1 MLGHGGG
8 PLVFGAG
15 RWRCATS
22 GRRGYDDR
30 VTALRRRAAHPLP
43 MLAIAVAVA
52 AAACG
57 SGPGGST
64 PAGPIGSGSGPTAV
78 PGRPA
83 SQPAASVR
91 PPTTTETEFGTIY
104 DSLPPSFPKLPGQ
117 EPAPT
122 GAGPTSGSFAANMSV
137 TDARKLIEVSLIAQG
152 WRVAVGSP
160 LEDGSVVL
168 EATGA
173 GGCKTEVR
181 FAPLSGTVIMSVLYG
196 ASCPFS

>member
-1 MLGHGGG
+1 
-8 PLVFGAG
+8 
-15 RWRCATS
+15 
-22 GRRGYDDR
+22 
-30 VTALRRRAAHPLP
+30 
-43 MLAIAVAVA
+43 MLAIAAVLA
-52 AAACG
+52 AAGCG
-57 SGPGGST
+57 SGPGRST
-64 PAGPIGSGSGPTAV
+64 PAGPTGSGSGPTAV

-83 SQPAASVR
+83 SPPAASVN

-104 DSLPPSFPKLPGQ
+104 DSLPPTFPKLPGQ
-117 EPAPT
+117 APAPT
-122 GAGPTSGSFAANMSV
+122 GAGPTSGSFVANMSV

-168 EATGA
+168 EATAA

-181 FAPLSGTVIMSVLYG
+181 LAPMSGTVLMSVLYG